1 MVEYHDILFDIGYAK
16 TYQDAFENSDNLYRE
31 RPPMSAFLDWRDL
44 RVLDEVHWYG
54 WFIDYWMEDGL
65 MRDMFSHKVTSPE
78 HWNMLMQPL
87 ASSRDDLLYENFF
100 PNGTVIVPS
109 RNPHCINDV
118 SLGCHPVAVISAERL
133 VQHST
138 GPGETKVI
146 GNVLLGKPGISDYL
160 IEQDAWDCIW
170 DELIVK
176 KKGVKTFLDR
186 GTDEHDYNFS
196 AEMLV
201 EMVHELNRMITK
213 YSEPEWSWRQTS
225 QKLVSLFNEH
235 LLLIEAE
242 LAEIQSGRRKLT
254 PNDFLGPET
263 RKKMNVSQRLAE
275 NGNEGGI
282 TEVARELE
290 SKKEDYSEYFRK
302 VETQLFENRKGR
314 MKKQA
319 MDNERRLQ
327 RKLAGKV

>member
-1 MVEYHDILFDIGYAK
+1 
-16 TYQDAFENSDNLYRE
+16 
-31 RPPMSAFLDWRDL
+31 
-44 RVLDEVHWYG
+44 
-54 WFIDYWMEDGL
+54 
-65 MRDMFSHKVTSPE
+65 
-78 HWNMLMQPL
+78 
-87 ASSRDDLLYENFF
+87 
-100 PNGTVIVPS
+100 
-109 RNPHCINDV
+109 
-118 SLGCHPVAVISAERL
+118 VAVISAERL